1 MGSLMSKKRSKKDK
15 RGSRL
20 PAGTAGLLST
30 LGEKGKGF
38 QVKPIII
45 IILSVALIVGSILML
60 VLKI

>member
-1 MGSLMSKKRSKKDK
+1 MSKERSKRDR

-38 QVKPIII
+38 QIKPVVI
-45 IILSVALIVGSILML
+45 IILSAALIMGSILIL
-60 VLKI
+60 LLNI

>member
-1 MGSLMSKKRSKKDK
+1 MSKKRSKRDR

-38 QVKPIII
+38 QIKPVVI
-45 IILSVALIVGSILML
+45 IILSVALIVGSILIL
-60 VLKI
+60 LLNI

>member
-1 MGSLMSKKRSKKDK
+1 MSKKRSKRDR

-38 QVKPIII
+38 QIKPVVI
-45 IILSVALIVGSILML
+45 IILSAALIVGSILIL
-60 VLKI
+60 LLNI

>member
-1 MGSLMSKKRSKKDK
+1 MSKGRSKRDR

-30 LGEKGKGF
+30 LGEKGRGF
-38 QVKPIII
+38 QIKPVIII
-45 IILSVALIVGSILML
+45 VLSAALIAGSILVL

>member
-1 MGSLMSKKRSKKDK
+1 MSKKRSKRD
-15 RGSRL
+15 RRDSRL

-38 QVKPIII
+38 PVKPIII
-45 IILSVALIVGSILML
+45 IVLSMALIVGSILML

>member
-1 MGSLMSKKRSKKDK
+1 MSKKRPKRDR

-38 QVKPIII
+38 QIKPVVI
-45 IILSVALIVGSILML
+45 IILSAALIVGSILIL
-60 VLKI
+60 LLNI

>member
-1 MGSLMSKKRSKKDK
+1 MKRSKRDR

-38 QVKPIII
+38 QIKPVVI
-45 IILSVALIVGSILML
+45 IILSAALIVGSILIL
-60 VLKI
+60 LLNI

>member
-1 MGSLMSKKRSKKDK
+1 MSMKRSKRDR

-38 QVKPIII
+38 QIKPVVI
-45 IILSVALIVGSILML
+45 IILSAALIVGSILIL
-60 VLKI
+60 LLNI

>member
-1 MGSLMSKKRSKKDK
+1 MSKERSKKDR

-38 QVKPIII
+38 QIKPVVI
-45 IILSVALIVGSILML
+45 IILSAALIVGSILIL
-60 VLKI
+60 LLNI